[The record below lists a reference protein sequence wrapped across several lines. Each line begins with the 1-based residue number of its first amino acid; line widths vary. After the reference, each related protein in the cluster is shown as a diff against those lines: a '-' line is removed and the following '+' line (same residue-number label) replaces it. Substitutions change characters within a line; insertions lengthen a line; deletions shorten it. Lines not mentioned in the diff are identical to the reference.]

1 MSETFGKNMIRAL
14 YALAPIALLANCA
27 SLPSGANLVFK
38 RAAPEANNIQVV
50 LGWVPNPTE
59 YYTPRGQMTE
69 ISVHE
74 GARSVAIPE
83 EMIATIQD
91 IWPERV
97 ELASSAPGFYELRIP
112 SGVGEG
118 SLDVFRFDAFQFS
131 GRINAPTLDYP
142 EAKRTAEQDGT
153 SNGG

>member
-1 MSETFGKNMIRAL
+1 MIHAL

-27 SLPSGANLVFK
+27 NLPSGSNLVFE
-38 RAAPEANNIQVV
+38 RGTPEANKIEVV
-50 LGWVPNPTE
+50 LGWNPNPTE

-69 ISVHE
+69 ISLHE

-97 ELASSAPGFYELRIP
+97 ELASSTPGFYELRIP

-131 GRINAPTLDYP
+131 GRINAPTLDFP
-142 EAKRTAEQDGT
+142 ELKKIAEQDGT